1 MKTIFTTIA
10 LLLSTFSILNSQE
23 KLNIDSSKSQ
33 LKWFGEYTFYF
44 GGHEGYM
51 NFEEGYFIK
60 TDDAITG
67 GEFIINMN
75 SILCLDIEDEEAN
88 EGLVNHL
95 KDPDFFDVA
104 KFPKASMVITN
115 VDYHNSNH
123 MKIYADL
130 TIKGIT
136 KPISFQAE
144 VDFAKKQMTTK
155 FKIDRMKWGISYNSD
170 IKDSAISDAI
180 GFDVK
185 LSL

>member
-1 MKTIFTTIA
+1 MKTISITIV
-10 LLLSTFSILNSQE
+10 LILSTLSILNSQE

-33 LKWFGEYTFYF
+33 IKWFGEYTFYF
-44 GGHEGYM
+44 GGHEGYIG
-51 NFEEGYFIK
+51 FEDGYFIK
-60 TDDAITG
+60 TNELITG

-75 SILCLDIEDEEAN
+75 SITCIDIKDDEAN

-95 KDPDFFDVA
+95 KDPDFFDVDKFSKA
-104 KFPKASMVITN
+104 KIEITK
-115 VDYHNSNH
+115 VKYHDPTH
-123 MKIYADL
+123 MEVYANL

-136 KPISFQAE
+136 NSIKFQSE
-144 VDFAKKQMTTK
+144 VDFDKKEMTAR

-180 GFDVK
+180 GFEVQ